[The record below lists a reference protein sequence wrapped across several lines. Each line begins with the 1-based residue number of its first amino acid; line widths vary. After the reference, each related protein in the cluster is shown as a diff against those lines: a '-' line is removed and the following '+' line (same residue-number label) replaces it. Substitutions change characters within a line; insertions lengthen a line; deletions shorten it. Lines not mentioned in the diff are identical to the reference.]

1 MAHRAAAR
9 VCFRGRE
16 AQDTS
21 PPEEREERPTGL
33 PSAVDWKFTFDAGCE
48 FYGKLSVVGERTY
61 ANGPPLVGN
70 AEYSFLLEDLYVGW
84 RSGKASGAD
93 ENVLD
98 FTVGRAPYTIGH
110 RYLVWDGTAEG
121 GSRRGYCSNVA

>member
-16 AQDTS
+16 GAGHVASRRT
-21 PPEEREERPTGL
+21 RGAPTGL
-33 PSAVDWKFTFDAGCE
+33 PSAVDWKFTFGAGCE